1 MSVII
6 QRASARGW
14 PFVLLALTAPLAS
27 GAARHPANRI
37 PFTVHRDVVL
47 VTARVGNVEIPRI
60 MLDTGMPYDG
70 LMIYNPAYRDSL
82 DLTGAARARIGGA
95 GGGEASTALL
105 LDSAG
110 FRIGPVAM
118 AGQRVILLG
127 GDAFKGAAT
136 NGVVGYSLFGHYV
149 TELDFDAHAMMLH
162 EPGTFAP
169 DGGWRK
175 VPVSFRGNDI
185 PWIDI
190 AVAVDSGP
198 AVALA
203 AYIDLA
209 SREAVEVLVRPGMKV
224 AVPTVSGEQVIGTG
238 LSGDIKGSR
247 GRVAMLAVGG
257 LELRDVSAAFAPAA
271 VRSKQ
276 QGADAVIGSAAL
288 RRFNLVFDYSGR
300 ALYIKPNSH
309 FHEPFE

>member
-1 MSVII
+1 LSGIK
-6 QRASARGW
+6 RSACVRGW
-14 PFVLLALTAPLAS
+14 PCVLLALLVTF
-27 GAARHPANRI
+27 AACAVRSTGNPV
-37 PFTVHRDVVL
+37 PFTVHRDVAL
-47 VTARVGNVEIPRI
+47 VTVRVGDVEIPRI

-70 LMIYNPAYRDSL
+70 LLIYNPAYRDSL
-82 DLTGAARARIGGA
+82 DLTRAARARIGGA
-95 GGGEASTALL
+95 GSGEAATALL

-110 FRIGPVAM
+110 FRIGQVAM

-127 GDAFKGAAT
+127 NDAFKGSAT

-149 TELDFDAHAMMLH
+149 TELDYDARVMTLH
-162 EPGTFAP
+162 GPGAFVA

-175 VPVSFRGNDI
+175 VPLSFKGNDI

-198 AVALA
+198 AVTLA

-224 AVPTVSGEQVIGTG
+224 AVPKGSGEQTLGTG
-238 LSGDIKGSR
+238 LSGEIKGSR
-247 GRVAMLAVGG
+247 GRVATLAVGG
-257 LELRDVSAAFAPAA
+257 LELKDVSAVFVPAA

-276 QGADAVIGSAAL
+276 EGADAVIGSAAL